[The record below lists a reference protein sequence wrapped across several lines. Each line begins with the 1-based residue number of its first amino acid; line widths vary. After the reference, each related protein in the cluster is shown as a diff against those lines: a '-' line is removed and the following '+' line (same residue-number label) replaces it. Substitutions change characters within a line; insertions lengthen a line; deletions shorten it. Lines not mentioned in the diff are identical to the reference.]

1 MSIDYKTLSL
11 PYAMPAECRTADVPH
26 RPVIV
31 VGGGPV
37 GLTLAIDLARH
48 GSPVLLLDDD
58 DKLSSGSRAICFA
71 KRTLEIWDRLGCD
84 AAARKGVS
92 WKTGKVYFRDRLV
105 YAFDLLPEA
114 GHGNPAFVNVQQ
126 YYAEGFLYDHAL
138 AQAGVE
144 MRWKNK
150 VTGVEVAGDGVLVTV
165 ETPDGRYRLRCD
177 YLVACDGG
185 SSPIRKRLVEMRFA
199 LTGRIPDGLLFRV
212 SSIDRD
218 QAHAYALQEQ
228 FVTAL
233 LDVVSPEAR
242 KRLSGLETPA
252 GL

>member
-1 MSIDYKTLSL
+1 M
-11 PYAMPAECRTADVPH
+11 
-26 RPVIV
+26 
-31 VGGGPV
+31 GGGPV

-71 KRTLEIWDRLGCD
+71 KRTLEIWDRLGCG
-84 AAARKGVS
+84 AAARTGVS

-114 GHGNPAFVNVQQ
+114 GHGHPAFVNVQQ

-150 VTGVEVAGDGVLVTV
+150 VTGVEVADPMRNGSCKVSVITQTLVS
-165 ETPDGRYRLRCD
+165 R
-177 YLVACDGG
+177 
-185 SSPIRKRLVEMRFA
+185 
-199 LTGRIPDGLLFRV
+199 
-212 SSIDRD
+212 
-218 QAHAYALQEQ
+218 
-228 FVTAL
+228 
-233 LDVVSPEAR
+233 
-242 KRLSGLETPA
+242 
-252 GL
+252 